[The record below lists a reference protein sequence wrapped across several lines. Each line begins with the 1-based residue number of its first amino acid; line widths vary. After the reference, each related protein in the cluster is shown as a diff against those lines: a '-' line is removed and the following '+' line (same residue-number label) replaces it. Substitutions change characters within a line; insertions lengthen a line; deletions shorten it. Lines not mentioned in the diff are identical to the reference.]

1 MNPRVQKALACS
13 VSILALTA
21 GCAEAPQATTP
32 WSGVVQGA
40 AAPTTATLSELGAE
54 DSPPGAAI
62 VELPGSASAETWT
75 RESVAE
81 LLSESRRAGLRLI
94 LRLAPGESPA
104 ALAARPG
111 VTLHDTIPGDEVDPR
126 PLVSISVAASADA
139 ALSEALVS
147 EGLGDALDL
156 DAPLEPLQSAPVQ
169 PNDTYY
175 RYQWALARSGAGAIG
190 APQAWAQGTDGS
202 GVIVAVLD
210 TGATRGLRDLEQNL
224 LPGWD
229 ATTGRARSGDYQGHG
244 TSVCGVIGAR
254 GDDRSGI
261 TGVRWSAR
269 ILPIDV
275 FGRSAG
281 ASQFAL
287 VRGLRYAVQQ
297 GAKVIN
303 MSLGGP
309 GGSRSV
315 LSELRRA
322 SQAGVIVV
330 AAAGNESRSNDAR
343 PSYPANYDVA
353 TLISVGATRRDGRF
367 ARLSN
372 YGRSVDIAA
381 PGERVV
387 ALDRRGG
394 ARYINGTS
402 FSAPFVSGALALIW
416 SDDPRRSASTV
427 LRALLEGAS
436 PRSALGSWVSGGRM
450 LDLEGA
456 RERLQQL

>member
-1 MNPRVQKALACS
+1 
-13 VSILALTA
+13 
-21 GCAEAPQATTP
+21 
-32 WSGVVQGA
+32 
-40 AAPTTATLSELGAE
+40 
-54 DSPPGAAI
+54 
-62 VELPGSASAETWT
+62 
-75 RESVAE
+75 
-81 LLSESRRAGLRLI
+81 LSESRRAGLRLI

-111 VTLHDTIPGDEVDPR
+111 VTVHDTILGDEVDPR
-126 PLVSISVAASADA
+126 TLVSISVAPSADA
-139 ALSEALVS
+139 ALSEALVG

-156 DAPLEPLQSAPVQ
+156 DAPLEPLESAPVQ

-175 RYQWALARSGAGAIG
+175 RYQWALSRSGAGAIG

-210 TGATRGLRDLEQNL
+210 TGATRNLRDLEQNL

-229 ATTGRARSGDYQGHG
+229 ATTGRPRAGDYQGHG

-254 GDDRSGI
+254 GNDRSGV
-261 TGVRWSAR
+261 TGVCWSAR

-275 FGRSAG
+275 FGRGRG

-287 VRGLRYAVQQ
+287 VRGVRYAVQQ

-322 SQAGVIVV
+322 SRAGVIVV
-330 AAAGNESRSNDAR
+330 AAAGNEGRSNDAR

-381 PGERVV
+381 PGERVI
-387 ALDRRGG
+387 ALTRRGE

-416 SDDPRRSASTV
+416 SDDPSRRASTV

-436 PRSALGSWVSGGRM
+436 PRGALGGWISGGRL
-450 LDLEGA
+450 LDVEGA
-456 RERLQQL
+456 RDRLRQL